1 MITVIIPT
9 RNRAEL
15 LRNTIESIT
24 AQIYPSSKFEVIIVN
39 NASTDHTVGVVDS
52 FLTRFSHIRCV
63 YEPELGLHAGR
74 HRGLKEAKGD
84 VLVYVDDDIIATP
97 SWLSAIAENFIDSK
111 VVMVGGNNFP
121 DFQGEVPAWLQ
132 KLWLRPSMGGQGN
145 GWLSILSLPEGRR
158 EFSPNYVWGCNFSIR
173 KKVLLDAGGFHP
185 DGMPAELIRF
195 RGDGESHVSGY
206 VMKHKLKCVFDS
218 RASVFHAVTPERM
231 SFDYF
236 RQRSFNQGISDSYTR
251 LRNQP
256 KFGMPTSYSINIVRR
271 LFGSIYHVIKQDQEK
286 DSEISILFAIIRKS
300 YQEGFNYHQQMYRED
315 PEVRNWVHKL
325 TYY

>member
-15 LRNTIESIT
+15 LRNALESIT
-24 AQIYPSSKFEVIIVN
+24 SQIYPSSEFEVIIVN

-52 FLTRFSHIRCV
+52 FLTRFAHIRCV

-121 DFQGEVPAWLQ
+121 EFQGDVPDWLQ
-132 KLWLRPSMGGQGN
+132 KLWLRPSMGGHGI
-145 GWLSILSLPEGRR
+145 GSLSILSLPEGHRS
-158 EFSPNYVWGCNFSIR
+158 FSPYYVWGCNFSIR
-173 KKVLLDAGGFHP
+173 KQVLLDAGGFHP
-185 DGMPAELIRF
+185 DGMPPELIRF

-206 VMKHKLKCVFDS
+206 VIKQKLNCSFDS
-218 RASVFHAVTPERM
+218 RASVYHAVTSERM
-231 SFDYF
+231 TFDYF

-251 LRNQP
+251 LRNQSRFKMLTTYP
-256 KFGMPTSYSINIVRR
+256 FIIGRR
-271 LFGSIYHVIKQDQEK
+271 LFGPLFHFMKQDQER
-286 DSEISILFAIIRKS
+286 DPEIRELLALMRKG

-315 PEVRNWVHKL
+315 PEVKNWVHKL